1 MMCLYIFVYAKI
13 ALLRIFTGC
22 FLRQHVSRM
31 CVIIF
36 SHRHYIIDNQ
46 AANNRGGGV
55 FSEMVAVETRLC
67 NAGAPSCLE

>member
-36 SHRHYIIDNQ
+36 HTATILLIIK
-46 AANNRGGGV
+46 RLTIGGGGI
-55 FSEMVAVETRLC
+55 FRDGC
-67 NAGAPSCLE
+67 RRNAALQCRSAQLP

>member
-36 SHRHYIIDNQ
+36 HTATILLIIK
-46 AANNRGGGV
+46 RLTIGGGV